1 MANFLEELYFGNL
14 DPQAEGYR
22 KGSRILKVSGNI
34 NELEDKLTQRLN
46 DNEKSCF
53 LISAMPTAN

>member
-14 DPQAEGYR
+14 DPQAKGYR

-53 LISAMPTAN
+53 LISAMSTAN

>member
-14 DPQAEGYR
+14 DPQAKGYR

-34 NELEDKLTQRLN
+34 NELEGKLTQRLN

-53 LISAMPTAN
+53 LISAMSTAN

>member
-14 DPQAEGYR
+14 DPQAKGYR

-34 NELEDKLTQRLN
+34 NELEDKLTHRL
-46 DNEKSCF
+46 K
-53 LISAMPTAN
+53 AT

>member
-14 DPQAEGYR
+14 DPQAKGYR

-46 DNEKSCF
+46 DNEKNCF